1 MEFLISSETAVHEIK
16 KRRTK
21 KGMEISPKKKKLLRM
36 SILQGLLI
44 VHRNFLIEKR
54 SLRSLS
60 GLGTSSL
67 RSTASESESL
77 ASCCVVTGRVT
88 TSS

>member
-1 MEFLISSETAVHEIK
+1 MEFLISSETAVREIK

-21 KGMEISPKKKKLLRM
+21 KGMEISPKKKKKLLRM

-77 ASCCVVTGRVT
+77 ASCCVGRVT